1 MQRLGEEGAGRLE
14 YLTFAPEAGFG
25 APQLL

>member
-1 MQRLGEEGAGRLE
+1 MQGTGGKGEGSLQ

-25 APQLL
+25 APQLF